1 MKKSALSVAEA
12 TVQPLRPVAGVAATA
27 AEAEEGGGPRFVAN
41 ASPGF
46 TDWLAAQRCSLAVST
61 YQAGKLFFFGVKPDG
76 KLWVFNRTI
85 GKCQGLSVHNSS
97 LWVSADSQIIRFG
110 DAVAGTQTAEQGP
123 DALYMPRTVYY
134 TGDVDAHDMAVAGDG
149 RLVFANTLFS
159 CLAAVSAERSFDVVW
174 KPSFISQ
181 LAPEDRCHLNGLAL
195 REGAP
200 SCVSILAASDTREG
214 WREQRRDGGRIIDV
228 RSGDTLCE
236 GLSMPHSPR
245 YHGGMLWLHN
255 SGTGEFGYVERP
267 SGRFRPV
274 AFCPGYLRGLSFLDG
289 FAAVGLSKPRAS
301 KTLSG
306 LALDA
311 ELERRKQPAQCG
323 VRIIDLQSGEAVH
336 WLTIEG
342 VVEELYDVAI
352 LPGRVRPA
360 MMGPSTPEA
369 RRMIVV

>member
-1 MKKSALSVAEA
+1 MNNSALNLADPAVRG
-12 TVQPLRPVAGVAATA
+12 QAAPGIRTPEGDEETA
-27 AEAEEGGGPRFVAN
+27 AGPPFSASV
-41 ASPGF
+41 SPGF
-46 TDWLAAQRCSLAVST
+46 TDWLASQRCSLAVST
-61 YQAGKLFFFGVKPDG
+61 YQVGKLLLFGVKPDG
-76 KLWVFNRTI
+76 RLWVFNRTI

-97 LWVSADSQIIRFG
+97 LWVSADSQIIRFD
-110 DAVAGTQTAEQGP
+110 DAVAGAQTAEQGP
-123 DALYMPRTVYY
+123 DALYMPRTIHF
-134 TGDVDAHDMAVAGDG
+134 TGDVDAHDMVVAGDG

-181 LAPEDRCHLNGLAL
+181 IAPEDRCHLNGVAL

-200 SCVSILAASDTREG
+200 ACVSIVAASDTREG
-214 WREQRRDGGRIIDV
+214 WRDQRGDGGRIIDV

-267 SGRFRPV
+267 SGRFQPV

-289 FAAVGLSKPRAS
+289 FAAVGLSRPRSS

-311 ELERRKQPAQCG
+311 ALERHRQTAQCG
-323 VRIIDLQSGEAVH
+323 LRIIDLQSGETLH
-336 WLTIEG
+336 WLKIDG
-342 VVEELYDVAI
+342 VIDELYDVAI
-352 LPGRVRPA
+352 LPGRARPA
-360 MMGPSTPEA
+360 LMSPATPEA